1 MHGKESLA
9 ATKGLKNKLIPCTT
23 TPQLWSQCKIS
34 SIS

>member
-23 TPQLWSQCKIS
+23 TPQL
-34 SIS
+34 